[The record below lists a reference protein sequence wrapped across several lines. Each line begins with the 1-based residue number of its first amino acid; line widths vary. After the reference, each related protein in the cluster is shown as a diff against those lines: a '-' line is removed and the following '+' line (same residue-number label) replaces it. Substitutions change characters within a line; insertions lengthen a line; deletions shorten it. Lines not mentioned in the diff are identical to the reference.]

1 MGGVV
6 KAVKGVF
13 SGPEKVRPEI
23 AKKNLFD
30 ISKEVKPAQQAYNPL
45 LEASKQAQAAV
56 APQRLDV
63 LKQMGLAATG
73 QGPSLAEAQ
82 LKAAQDRNLAQQLAA
97 VQAQRG
103 GNSALQ
109 QRSLLQNMGAAGR
122 DLAQQ
127 AAISR
132 LQERDQFLNQAQLAD
147 QGLRTDIA
155 GKLNLDLM
163 PKQSLQGWEMQ
174 RVAARN
180 QAQAQNAAAQNAMT
194 GALIGGASS
203 VLGGMATGGTGFFT
217 KAATT
222 PTPGAKD
229 GGLITKDGVKRTKKD
244 IASYM
249 CGGKVKKYKDGGQVQ
264 NEDSVQRMKSF
275 IENVRR
281 SKYAGSGAN
290 ATQAAMDQKKQKESP
305 EEKARRSNEQ
315 AERIRNLKSGGEVDG
330 PGTATSDSI
339 PAMLSDGEF
348 VVRAKVVQQPAI
360 LKFLEKLNNGKATE
374 KDASALAKALAK
386 KKVK

>member
-6 KAVKGVF
+6 KAVKGVI
-13 SGPEKVRPEI
+13 SGPEKVKPKI
-23 AKKNLFD
+23 ASKSLFD
-30 ISKEVKPAQQAYNPL
+30 ISKEVKPAQQAYAPL
-45 LEASKQAQAAV
+45 LQSSQQAQAAV

-103 GNSALQ
+103 GSSALS
-109 QRSLLQNMGAAGR
+109 QRALLQNMGSSGR

-132 LQERDQFLNQAQLAD
+132 LQERDAFLGQANIAD
-147 QGLRTDIA
+147 QSLRSDIA

-163 PKQSLQGWEMQ
+163 PKQSLQGWEQQ
-174 RVAARN
+174 RVGAINA
-180 QAQAQNAAAQNAMT
+180 AQAANAAAQNQMT
-194 GALIGGASS
+194 GALLGGASS
-203 VLGGMATGGTGFFT
+203 VLGGYLSKPDAVP
-217 KAATT
+217 KAA
-222 PTPGAKD
+222 D
-229 GGLITKDGVKRTKKD
+229 GGLITKDGVKKDKKS
-244 IASYM
+244 IAQYM
-249 CGGKVKKYKDGGQVQ
+249 CGGKVKKYKDGGEAKKDGDAVKGMQ
-264 NEDSVQRMKSF
+264 SF
-275 IENVRR
+275 IEEVRR
-281 SKYAGSGAN
+281 SKYAGSAAN
-290 ATQAAMDQKKQKESP
+290 TTQEVLDKKKQQDSP
-305 EEKARRSNEQ
+305 EEKARKWNEQ
-315 AERIRNLKSGGEVDG
+315 ERAIRNLKSGGAVDG